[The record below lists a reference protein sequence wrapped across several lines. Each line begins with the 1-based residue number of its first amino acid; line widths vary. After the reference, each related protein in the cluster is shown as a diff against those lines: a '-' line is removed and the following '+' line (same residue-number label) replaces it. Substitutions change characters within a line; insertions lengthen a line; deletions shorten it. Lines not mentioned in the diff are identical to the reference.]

1 MIRES
6 FNKTTIQGTLVENNL
21 ELLNNEQ
28 LGTFI
33 SGDLV
38 VRVGESDIKVN
49 FFAKEL
55 KKDGGFNKIHKSLI
69 GVMTYPS
76 IASDGVGVKV
86 SITGGSISV
95 NDFYTDELEHI
106 SYSELKS
113 NFVKK
118 STKNYKEENIFEF
131 EGLVRRVYDEVKEDA
146 ETGRLAIE
154 VVGVNYAESALP
166 VIFVVEKESAINYIR
181 AYYAPGKTVKVNG
194 NIVFSTEKVSKTEE
208 SAFGDAIIKEYDKV
222 TKDFVITAGTQPY
235 DENEYTAED
244 AKTIM
249 ENRNIML
256 EGKKADKV
264 KKLAGNSTPKASAGK
279 ASTPKKGDFPF

>member
-208 SAFGDAIIKEYDKV
+208 SAFGEPIIKEYDKV

-244 AKTIM
+244 AKVIM

-264 KKLAGNSTPKASAGK
+264 KKLAGNSAAKPSTGK
-279 ASTPKKGDFPF
+279 PVDKKGAFPF